1 MTKTMRFYPVR
12 VEEPQVGTRL
22 APGEVDQSWCRF
34 GSANPRH
41 HGYFNLENLIGENKN
56 GEYAQCGYPATKQ
69 CNYKTFYDIKGF
81 RNTCPIA
88 GVCGTYNKP
97 AELEFYFDFSKLE
110 KGIKIQ
116 NIRANIEQDQRG
128 VDVSNG
134 KIYNNWGPKFRLV
147 ELYFSTKNNRLTQD
161 NHLDGP
167 KAAAGWITRNTMF
180 VDPDLTEENVRKSD
194 FSLRVRYGPNE
205 NTNPG
210 FIRLRNIFIEI
221 EYEPALEPVI
231 FDVSKNNEI
240 ITQDGEDSPCRTT
253 LEQIIKLE
261 MINPDNAIEGPI
273 LNTKPSDE
281 QIDIGLVNEY
291 LEQIEASV
299 IPDNIVVKKKKIDYT
314 NRQVIFE
321 ITDKSGIVGDKSITY
336 EIKNKTSCRANFKSK
351 LPDPAMFDIVQRYV
365 KDYPN
370 GSVKEFNPDKAY
382 ITLLSGCYR
391 TVEIYIDGITQDNDK
406 FTYTRKSTETSS
418 DNFNKAFYEK
428 MVSLTCGN
436 HTLYF
441 VVDGVKTQEKR
452 VTIDSHSFTLSLIV
466 PSGLKQNKQ
475 DRYQKIKILP
485 VYTTYK
491 GDDYTVVVKDESRSL
506 KPEENHPVET
516 TYNDIAKKGY
526 IEHEIDLYYGGTFQL
541 QVSVPT
547 QCRQNKITY
556 TLNITPQHRQYY
568 DELFVR
574 VEDGTSVKNDYL
586 AVWEG
591 DNIPYPIK
599 ADNIEL
605 ISSLD
610 DLRVCSDDA
619 YTSLSTLG
627 YATLRL
633 KNTKDYDMKGIKI
646 ELNPIIEEDGER
658 KNAASEF
665 IDKDGMF
672 YGFYDK
678 FYILNPYLENSVE
691 VRNLTEDDDIIDEEN
706 VYLYINT
713 LFANEQ
719 MDILIP
725 FECRFEKTVDLEF
738 LTFENPIKFRTL
750 DSCDI
755 DEVELKDHI
764 TLRTVDSCLVKLDIT
779 GETDL
784 NEAVNCCYF
793 TDLTYK
799 IENIDTIDLLSSVQL
814 AIENSIEMN
823 PYKYTYH
830 NENYEFTADGNSIN
844 QDTGETGPLL
854 FIKNI
859 ETKTLPVSKKLINVY
874 YINNNEI
881 VKDTVRSQNDGRIVY
896 NFTLPADLGSEYTM
910 EQLMNKFFIF
920 ESEETIDFGYASVGA
935 NIVKKDVQ
943 IKINDIVDI
952 ETNSSVSEL
961 TKGKKYKIYGS
972 LKNDIDD
979 FINDEYLKIYY
990 LNEDNQSIRLGDRI
1004 TTTINNDSNFMF
1016 TIIPDVDIDKTMF
1029 VNNYL
1034 NITYNGSAFYNSA
1047 QIGYF
1052 ISSQPATKDKVELK
1066 YQNTYR
1072 RYGPGDVVTF
1082 YLDIESK
1089 LSVAKS
1095 KIQFISDLS
1104 DRKDEVTISYRICKK
1119 DSANKCLNDIYKTT
1133 FKTDDINLVKNE
1145 ISKNIYCGIDT
1156 EMELYAVIVDK
1167 IIEQN
1172 NFNFIYVT
1180 VKNGLKPNKDVKIVI
1195 SLGEYDGDE
1204 KCTGAYEFIDITTQS
1219 GDYGIDVNNN
1229 VLYYIIDEMDSYTE
1243 DRIIIKV
1250 KSRELGESIVTV
1262 EGYDY
1267 MHKEEP

>member
-22 APGEVDQSWCRF
+22 KAGEVDQSWCRF

-56 GEYAQCGYPATKQ
+56 GEYAQCGYPATRQ

-97 AELEFYFDFSKLE
+97 AELELYFDFSKLE

-128 VDVSNG
+128 VDVANG

-147 ELYFSTKNNRLTQD
+147 ELCFSTKDGRLTQD

-180 VDPDLTEENVRKSD
+180 VDPDLTEDNIRRSD

-240 ITQDGEDSPCRTT
+240 ITQDGEDSPCRTK

-261 MINPDNAIEGPI
+261 MVNVDNAIEGPI
-273 LNTKPSDE
+273 LSTKPSDE
-281 QIDIGLVNEY
+281 QIDVGLVNEY
-291 LEQIEASV
+291 LEKIEPTV
-299 IPDNIVVKKKKIDYT
+299 IPDNTVVNKKKIDYT

-321 ITDKSGIVGDKSITY
+321 VIDKSGVAGDKSITY
-336 EIKNKTSCRANFKSK
+336 EIKNKTSCRANYIAK

-370 GSVKEFNPDKAY
+370 GKVKEFNPEKSY
-382 ITLLSGCYR
+382 ITLTSGCYR
-391 TVEIYIDGITQDNDK
+391 TIEIYIDGINQENDK
-406 FTYTRKSTETSS
+406 FTFTRLSTETTS
-418 DNFNKAFYEK
+418 DKLNKEFYDK
-428 MVSLTCGN
+428 MVSLSCGN

-441 VVDGVKTQEKR
+441 VIDGVKTQEKR
-452 VTIDSHSFTLSLIV
+452 VTIDSHSFTLSLVV
-466 PSGLKQNKQ
+466 PANLKQNKV

-506 KPEENHPVET
+506 RPDKNHPVET
-516 TYNDIAKKGY
+516 TYNDIAKNGF

-541 QVSVPT
+541 EVSVPT
-547 QCRQNKITY
+547 QCRQNKIIY
-556 TLNITPQHRQYY
+556 TLNIIPQHRQYY

-610 DLRVCSDDA
+610 DLRICSDDA

-678 FYILNPYLENSVE
+678 FYILNPHLENSVE

-725 FECRFEKTVDLEF
+725 FECRFEKTIDLEF
-738 LTFENPIKFRTL
+738 LTFENPIRFRTL
-750 DSCDI
+750 NSCDLS
-755 DEVELKDHI
+755 EPEWKDYI
-764 TLRTVDSCLVKLDIT
+764 TIRTVDSCLVKLDIT

-799 IENIDTIDLLSSVQL
+799 IENVDTIELTSPVQL
-814 AIENSIEMN
+814 AIENSLEMN
-823 PYKYTYH
+823 PYKCVYKGTT
-830 NENYEFTADGNSIN
+830 YEFTETGNTIDEDGNS
-844 QDTGETGPLL
+844 GPLI
-854 FIKNI
+854 FTQNI
-859 ETKTLPVSKKLINVY
+859 NTKTLPVSKKLINIY
-874 YINNNEI
+874 YINNNDI
-881 VKDTVRSQNDGRIVY
+881 IKDTIRSENDGRIVY
-896 NFTLPADLGSEYTM
+896 NFTLPDDLGSEYTM
-910 EQLMNKFFIF
+910 EQLMDKFFIF
-920 ESEETIDFGYASVGA
+920 ESEETIDFAYASIGA
-935 NIVKKDVQ
+935 NIVKKNAN
-943 IKINDIVDI
+943 IKINEVIDVELDGDIGEI
-952 ETNSSVSEL
+952 IA
-961 TKGKKYKIYGS
+961 GRKYKVYGS
-972 LKNDIDD
+972 LTDD
-979 FINDEYLKIYY
+979 NGNFINDEYLKIYTI
-990 LNEDNQSIRLGDRI
+990 NNDGDTVRVGDRI
-1004 TTTINNDSNFMF
+1004 TMQLNDDSNFMF
-1016 TIIPDVDIDKTMF
+1016 TIIPTVNTSTETF
-1029 VNNYL
+1029 LNNYL
-1034 NITYNGSAFYNSA
+1034 NVTYNGSAFYNEK
-1047 QIGYF
+1047 QYGYF
-1052 ISSQPATKDKVELK
+1052 ILKPTMNKDKVELT

-1082 YLDIESK
+1082 YLDISSK
-1089 LSVAKS
+1089 LSVPKS
-1095 KIQFISDLS
+1095 QIQFISNLQY
-1104 DRKDEVTISYRICKK
+1104 KDEITVSYRICKK
-1119 DSANKCLNDIYKTT
+1119 DAQNNCLNGIYKTT

-1145 ISKNIYCGIDT
+1145 ISKDIYCGIDT

-1204 KCTGAYEFIDITTQS
+1204 KCTGAYEFIDIITQN

-1229 VLYYIIDEMDSYTE
+1229 VLYYIIDEMDSYSE
-1243 DRIIIKV
+1243 DRITIKV